1 MYTGYEF
8 QVIHKGNL
16 TETFKVYSGVRQN
29 SILSP
34 TPFLIA
40 MDDIIKRV
48 TQKKRRNPIGLAWTV
63 RGSGTQGLLLPA
75 VTDLHRHVRENR
87 DPTGRSSHSCIKN

>member
-1 MYTGYEF
+1 MYTDYEC

-48 TQKKRRNPIGLAWTV
+48 TQNKEGIR
-63 RGSGTQGLLLPA
+63 
-75 VTDLHRHVRENR
+75 
-87 DPTGRSSHSCIKN
+87 